1 MTVSGQPL
9 LELTIGSDTAP
20 GAARGGRLAGQR
32 FAAFVDGA
40 NERLRF
46 RYVVQADDRSD
57 GGRITIAADA
67 LRLNGA
73 RITDAAGAQV
83 GAGNLRLDQAEVVH
97 GDLVDGAMSEPA
109 LPVRVAVTSVPQA
122 DRTYRAGEG
131 IVLEVQFSR
140 GVTVTGAPQLE
151 LALGAAGAPARRASY
166 ISAHDDTI
174 RFRYAVQAGD
184 RDADGIG
191 IPAGGLQLNGAT
203 IVDVLGEAVTLGL
216 QQAQLIL
223 PADKVDGAAADA
235 TPPAVRAVAIVSRP
249 AAAGYAYGD
258 RVSVQVAFSEPVAV
272 TGSPQLELAVGSAS
286 RLAGIAPGTGAARAA
301 LEFVYTVRVGDRDA
315 DGIGIPPTRCGLTA
329 APFATAPTTM
339 PTCAAARYS
348 RPRNTRSTRA
358 CASVASRRA
367 RLPRAPRRWPL
378 PAPAAGSPTTTT
390 S

>member
-1 MTVSGQPL
+1 M
-9 LELTIGSDTAP
+9 
-20 GAARGGRLAGQR
+20 
-32 FAAFVDGA
+32 
-40 NERLRF
+40 
-46 RYVVQADDRSD
+46 
-57 GGRITIAADA
+57 
-67 LRLNGA
+67 
-73 RITDAAGAQV
+73 

-122 DRTYRAGEG
+122 DRTYRAGED
-131 IVLEVQFSR
+131 IVIEVQFSR

-191 IPAGGLQLNGAT
+191 IPTGALQLDGAT

-216 QQAQLIL
+216 EQAQLVL

-258 RVSVQVAFSEPVAV
+258 RVSVAGRVQRA
-272 TGSPQLELAVGSAS
+272 GGGYRQSA
-286 RLAGIAPGTGAARAA
+286 TGAGRRQRQPPGRHRARNRRGARRA
-301 LEFVYTVRVGDRDA
+301 GVRLHGAGGVTA
-315 DGIGIPPTRCGLTA
+315 TPTASPSPPTRCASTA
-329 APFATAPTTM
+329 APFATAPATT

-348 RPRNTRSTRA
+348 RPRNTRSTRG